1 MIRNLKISYGPPC
14 LLFFSSCLPLSRNPK
29 IIDCFFILSLNLRL
43 NAHLFNSQYCTSLK
57 INMLICLK
65 LVSAIFYQIF
75 NFPLDDNSSKTIN
88 FFFSS
93 KKLFSFSRY
102 SNFCI
107 LSSPLFFPVNHCL
120 ERLIQEKS

>member
-88 FFFSS
+88 FFFFHL
-93 KKLFSFSRY
+93 KSFFPSRDIQIFV
-102 SNFCI
+102 FC
-107 LSSPLFFPVNHCL
+107 LPLFFSL
-120 ERLIQEKS
+120 LTIALRG

>member
-57 INMLICLK
+57 TKMLICLK

-88 FFFSS
+88 FFFHL
-93 KKLFSFSRY
+93 KSFFPSRDIQFFV
-102 SNFCI
+102 FC
-107 LSSPLFFPVNHCL
+107 LPLFFSL
-120 ERLIQEKS
+120 LTIALRG